1 MEILSEEIFGIY
13 TPIESGVSEKR
24 GDRVVLREKFRSNH
38 PGSVV
43 NVSVCRVLTLYCR
56 ASELRTVD
64 ASPSEK

>member
-13 TPIESGVSEKR
+13 TPMESGVSEKR
-24 GDRVVLREKFRSNH
+24 GDRVVVGEKSASKY

-43 NVSVCRVLTLYCR
+43 NVNVCRVLTLYCC

-64 ASPSEK
+64 TSPSEA

>member
-13 TPIESGVSEKR
+13 TPMKSGVREKR
-24 GDRVVLREKFRSNH
+24 GDRVVVSERFDSNH

-43 NVSVCRVLTLYCR
+43 NVSVCRILTLYCW